1 MAKVYNELG
10 GLSDLIQVIN
20 DKKINSLKDIIDF
33 KKNFDERK
41 KETFEINKI
50 RLNNE
55 ISVIRNKVKKIEN
68 ENLGILRQFF
78 KEIEI
83 IFLLRKIS
91 KLEDNFDFII
101 EKRVAEDIYKLEHI
115 DRIIVKN
122 RDSIYGAVG
131 ELKVIKELKKLPD
144 SFYVINNYKKNFPDP
159 IYNRKED
166 DRIYSVQIDHLV
178 VGPTGMFIIETKNWS
193 EKTIKRKDL
202 FSPVKQVERAGFAL
216 FVWLNSAAKNGKIK
230 TLMSNWG
237 ARKIT
242 PQKVIILI
250 NGSYIE
256 KFQYVEI
263 VPIDKIFSYITTRRR
278 ENFSEEE
285 IEDVAKYLLNEKVR
299 L

>member
-41 KETFEINKI
+41 KEIFEINKI
-50 RLNNE
+50 RINNE

-68 ENLGILRQFF
+68 EKLGILSQFF

-83 IFLLRKIS
+83 IFLLRKIA
-91 KLEDNFDFII
+91 KLEDNFDIII

-278 ENFSEEE
+278 ENFSKEET
-285 IEDVAKYLLNEKVR
+285 EDVVKYLLNERVR

>member
-68 ENLGILRQFF
+68 ENSGILRQLF

-91 KLEDNFDFII
+91 KLEDNFDIII

-144 SFYVINNYKKNFPDP
+144 SFYVVNNYKKNFSHP

-285 IEDVAKYLLNEKVR
+285 TEDVAKYLLNEKVR